1 VLEFFL
7 PIVRMYDGQY
17 SNRDAKKQVKKFLFL
32 GDYYG
37 LRSERYFLKRVK
49 TKVSRRLMMIEVM
62 RGK

>member
-1 VLEFFL
+1 
-7 PIVRMYDGQY
+7 MYDGQY